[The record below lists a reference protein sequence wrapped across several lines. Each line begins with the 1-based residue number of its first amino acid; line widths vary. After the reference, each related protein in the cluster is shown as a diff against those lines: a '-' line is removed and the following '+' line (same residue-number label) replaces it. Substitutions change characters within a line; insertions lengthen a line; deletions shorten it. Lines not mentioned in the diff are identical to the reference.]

1 MANTVFVIISMG
13 ISCIYLWAYKKTRN
27 ETYCIPETIGGKFP
41 VLLGFN
47 IIMILLMKAPNSRT
61 DFIKIVS
68 ALLII
73 ILSDIDIMIMKIP
86 TELLTLFGVSVF
98 LSFIHDHRSPLLI
111 LSDVLI
117 YILMS
122 KLSKKNIAQYDL
134 ILSFILAMQF
144 YDVIGQLKYT
154 SVFLILWGAAGVIIR
169 KFRRNTSQTMAIPL
183 APIMTISYILAAM
196 ISY

>member
-1 MANTVFVIISMG
+1 M
-13 ISCIYLWAYKKTRN
+13 L
-27 ETYCIPETIGGKFP
+27 
-41 VLLGFN
+41 
-47 IIMILLMKAPNSRT
+47 
-61 DFIKIVS
+61 
-68 ALLII
+68 
-73 ILSDIDIMIMKIP
+73 DIMIMKIP

-98 LSFIHDHRSPLLI
+98 LSFIHDYRSPLLI

-154 SVFLILWGAAGVIIR
+154 SVFLILWGAAGVII
-169 KFRRNTSQTMAIPL
+169 KIFRRNTSQIMAIPL
-183 APIMTISYILAAM
+183 APIMTVSYILAAM